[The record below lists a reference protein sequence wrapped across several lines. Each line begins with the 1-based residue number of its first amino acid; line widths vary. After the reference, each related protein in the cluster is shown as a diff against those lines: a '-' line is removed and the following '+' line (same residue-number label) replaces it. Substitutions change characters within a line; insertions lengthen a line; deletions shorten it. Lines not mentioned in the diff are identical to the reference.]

1 MRIDSKK
8 KALKVAAYAKDYSD
22 GDIRNLVHR
31 GFDMYREGNTPDE
44 AARELLND
52 IDHFFRQTMD
62 ADARTASIEDPKIT
76 RPSVLAAL
84 STVVANAVHQH
95 KDLENAPLSKIQL
108 VEYIQ
113 TYHTNLLLGNLRQA
127 DSETKADIANR
138 LYREEINHQR
148 PRPAT
153 GITGLKHRPDEHETF
168 EWFFEIPLVAAGELC
183 KARMIDG
190 QWGGGYNPEE
200 NTALGE
206 PNYHI
211 DNNCVYVPMGHTFWY
226 LAQLQEDIFEH
237 LVTVGVEYVKDSQIQ
252 WALNNSEVIKPTIED
267 ISKHGEMEELWTDW
281 DPQKNLLRLVRNA
294 ARNDPELD
302 PTEYN
307 KARDYYD
314 AIQNYDADKFGE
326 NGAKNSLKSVRS
338 LGVKLTN
345 LSKSGE
351 FSAVDHRAYDDRRHS
366 EYSVG
371 KGGGNHRE
379 VTVDT
384 LEDIFELPC
393 FQNMVEDLKLENS
406 GPVRKQLFN
415 FVRMVYW
422 LQGYHDLPEQQRE
435 DAVVEDIHELF
446 EKKWDWYDRETTDY
460 QARYEL
466 RNGEINGN
474 IPVPMGCHNKDMEA
488 HCIGRRACPYSI
500 YQSLPF
506 PDELYDHLDEINE
519 DGRPKHLS

>member
-1 MRIDSKK
+1 MRIDSEEE
-8 KALKVAAYAKDYSD
+8 ALKVTAYAKDYSG

-31 GFDMYREGNTPDE
+31 GFDIYREGQTEEE
-44 AARELLND
+44 AARDLLND
-52 IDHFFRQTMD
+52 IDYFFQQAMD
-62 ADARTASIEDPKIT
+62 ADVRNNYIEDPPVS
-76 RPSVLAAL
+76 RPSVLAVL
-84 STVVANAVHQH
+84 SMVTANAVQKHP
-95 KDLENAPLSKIQL
+95 DLENVPLSKIQL
-108 VEYIQ
+108 VEYLRA
-113 TYHTNLLLGNLRQA
+113 YHTNLLLGNIRQA
-127 DSETKADIANR
+127 SGETKAEIADQ
-138 LYREEINHQR
+138 LYREEMNHKR

-153 GITGLKHRPDEHETF
+153 GISGLRHRPDEHEKF

-183 KARMIDG
+183 EARMVDG
-190 QWGGGYNPEE
+190 HWGGGYDPDA

-206 PNYHI
+206 PNCHI
-211 DNNCVYVPMGHTFWY
+211 DNNCVYVPMSHTFWY

-237 LVTVGVEYVKDSQIQ
+237 LVTVGSEYVKDSEIQ
-252 WALNNSEVIKPTIED
+252 WALNNSEVIKPTIDD
-267 ISKHGEMEELWTDW
+267 ISEHGDMGELWTDW

-294 ARNDPELD
+294 TGNEPDLD

-307 KARDYYD
+307 LAEDYYD
-314 AIQNYDADKFGE
+314 AIQNYEVNKFGE
-326 NGAKNSLKSVRS
+326 KSAKQGIDSVRS
-338 LGVKLTN
+338 LASKLTS
-345 LSKSGE
+345 LSNSDQ
-351 FSAVDHRAYDDRRHS
+351 FSVVDHRTYTGHRNS
-366 EYSVG
+366 EYTVG
-371 KGGGNHRE
+371 KSSGNYRE
-379 VTVDT
+379 VTLDT

-393 FQNMVEDLKLENS
+393 FQNMVDDLKLENS

-446 EKKWDWYDRETTDY
+446 ENKWDWYDRETTDY

-474 IPVPMGCHNKDMEA
+474 VPVPMGCDNKDMEH

-506 PDELYDHLDEINE
+506 PQDLYDYLDELSEY
-519 DGRPKHLS
+519 GRPKHLS